1 MDDLKLLQEL
11 AARSDRTLRQV
22 FGQVTPEQATW
33 RLAGS
38 LANSIGATFMHIYD
52 SEDELVQGFRGV
64 ESVFKR
70 ESWQERLGYDH
81 GSVWTFAGPHDLS
94 LLQEYADA
102 VAAATSSYLAQA
114 TPESL
119 AEVIETARGPQPR
132 AMRLAGYIVTHKSSH
147 TGEIAALLGCQGA
160 KGLPF

>member
-1 MDDLKLLQEL
+1 MDDPGLLREL

-33 RLAGS
+33 RLPGS
-38 LANSIGATFMHIYD
+38 LANTIGATFLHIYY
-52 SEDELVQGFRGV
+52 SEDELVQGLQGHENLFETNG
-64 ESVFKR
+64 
-70 ESWQERLGYDH
+70 WGDRLGYDQRTMWSFT
-81 GSVWTFAGPHDLS
+81 GAHDLQ

-102 VAAATSSYLAQA
+102 VAAATSRYLASLSPA
-114 TPESL
+114 AL
-119 AEVIETARGPQPR
+119 AEVIATSRGPQPR
-132 AMRLAGYIVTHKSSH
+132 ALRLASYIVTHKSSH